1 MPERGGLAAVA
12 LDALPRR
19 AALARPEHPA
29 IISGDTTLRFAELDA
44 RVDAAAAML
53 AATVGTGAVVGV
65 PGILGPDF
73 AVLFYA
79 VVRSGNIVVTVNP
92 FLRGDGL
99 THLLRASG
107 MRLLFVTPEL
117 AERVEPV
124 RGDIRLIPVGTPFLP
139 GRAPAVPVDLDA
151 TACVHFTSGTTGP
164 AKGVRLSHRN
174 LTSNAAQVAAGHG
187 LDHTTVVLNH
197 LPTYHLMH
205 LNSAVFAG
213 ATQVLCP
220 GEDTA
225 AAIDAANEHR
235 ATRFYSLPV
244 RLLRLADDPR
254 LPELKLATVEAIMS
268 GGSALAPPA
277 AVKLADHFGIPVTQ
291 GYGLAETSPLT
302 HTDRIAAPRPG
313 SVGTVV
319 AGTECR
325 IVDVDSRAV
334 LPAGERG
341 EVQLRGPQLMSGYLD
356 PAQPTG
362 IDADGWLSTGD
373 IGYQD
378 IDGYLFLVDR
388 LKDVFKCDNWLVS
401 PSEIE
406 AVLARHPAVREC
418 VVVDRADGYR
428 GAVPYAFVV
437 LASPAAAADIAA
449 WVNAQVPYYQQIQH
463 IEAVPEIPRS
473 PNGKVQRRDVRAW
486 AVPTT

>member
-1 MPERGGLAAVA
+1 L
-12 LDALPRR
+12 LRR

-29 IISGDTTLRFAELDA
+29 VIAGDTTLSFAELDA

-53 AATVGTGAVVGV
+53 AGTVGTGAVVGV
-65 PGILGPDF
+65 PGTLTPEF

-79 VVRSGNIVVTVNP
+79 VARSGNTVVTVNP
-92 FLRGDGL
+92 FLRGEPL
-99 THLLRASG
+99 AHILHASG

-117 AERVEPV
+117 AERVEPFGLDPRTV
-124 RGDIRLIPVGTPFLP
+124 PVDAPFPP
-139 GRAPAVPVDLDA
+139 GRAPELPVDLDA
-151 TACVHFTSGTTGP
+151 TVCVHFTSGTTGP

-174 LTSNAAQVAAGHG
+174 LTVNAAQVAAGHG
-187 LDHTTVVLNH
+187 LDHTSVVLNH

-220 GEDTA
+220 GDDTA
-225 AAIDAANEHR
+225 AAIEAANEHR

-268 GGSALAPPA
+268 GGSALAPA
-277 AVKLADHFGIPVTQ
+277 AASKLSHHFGVPVTQ

-302 HTDRIAAPRPG
+302 HTDRITAPRIG

-319 AGTECR
+319 AGTGCR
-325 IVDVDSRAV
+325 IVDLDSRAV

-373 IGYQD
+373 VGYQD
-378 IDGYLFLVDR
+378 DDGYLFLVDR
-388 LKDVFKCDNWLVS
+388 LKDVFKVDNWLVS

-406 AVLARHPAVREC
+406 AVLAKHPAVREC
-418 VVVDRADGYR
+418 VVVDRPDSYR
-428 GAVPYAFVV
+428 GAVPCAFVV
-437 LASPAAAADIAA
+437 LASATPVEDISA

-463 IEAVPEIPRS
+463 ISPVEAIPRS
-473 PNGKVQRRDVRAW
+473 PNGKVARRDIRAW
-486 AVPTT
+486 AAPTPPPTQ